1 MAKKMVSKAAPGV
14 SPNPSAAPGAAPAQ
28 TAGFDTRELGISGVI
43 RYGAISRVYEEF
55 LRELQGPQGMKLY
68 REAIDNDPI
77 IGAVLFAIQYL
88 CRSVTFRIE
97 PSVTAVDSVRAL
109 AVAARVKGALFD
121 DLEVPW
127 PDQLSEILT
136 MAPYGWALH
145 EIVFKK
151 CAGGSPDGVYG
162 GQPLSPGGP
171 TGQGI
176 VPPTFAPSRFNDGFI
191 GWRSWGLRAQDTLF
205 MWEWDA
211 QSRAVAM
218 QQMAPPDYRIR
229 RIPVA
234 KCLLFRTQIAKQNPE
249 GRSIIRNAIPSYLIK
264 KNLQIVEAMG
274 IERDL
279 AGYPVITT
287 VEPNI
292 ANGVMP
298 PDLWN
303 PNDTAMVSLLA
314 SIQKMVKAVRRD
326 EQEGMVLP
334 WWLKFSLITSGG
346 SRAFDTSKIISRY
359 DKNMAISVL
368 ADFIMLGHESVGSK
382 ALASTK
388 ASIFTAALSAL
399 LDSICAVINRFA
411 IPQLLRING
420 IPAEYAPTLNHG
432 NPENIPL
439 EALGGYIKSLA
450 VAGMPLF
457 PNMELQEALLQAA
470 KMPTAGVARTP
481 AQNAL
486 MGDDEGRMEDPAGSE
501 RAMSQ
506 QEREE
511 RQAQLAAEQSAEQDA
526 EQSEEVDAD
535 EERRQLEDSPVD

>member
-1 MAKKMVSKAAPGV
+1 MAKKTFNKAAPGG
-14 SPNPSAAPGAAPAQ
+14 SPNPSAAPSAAPVSAD
-28 TAGFDTRELGISGVI
+28 FSMRELGISGVT

-97 PSVTAVDSVRAL
+97 PSATAVDGVRAL

-151 CAGGSPDGVYG
+151 CAGGSPDGVYS
-162 GQPLSPGGP
+162 GQPLTSPSGP
-171 TGQGI
+171 TGQGV
-176 VPPTFAPSRFNDGFI
+176 VPSAFAPSRFNDGFI
-191 GWRSWGLRAQDTLF
+191 GWKSWGLRAQDTLF
-205 MWEWDA
+205 MWEWDE

-292 ANGVMP
+292 ANGIVP

-303 PNDTAMVSLLA
+303 PNDAAMVTLLA
-314 SIQKMVKAVRRD
+314 SVQKMVKAVRRD

-411 IPQLLRING
+411 IPQLLRLNG

-481 AQNAL
+481 AQDAL
-486 MGDDEGRMEDPAGSE
+486 MGDDEGRMEDPAGGE
-501 RAMSQ
+501 RAMS
-506 QEREE
+506 REE
-511 RQAQLAAEQSAEQDA
+511 REAQLAAEQDA
-526 EQSEEVDAD
+526 EQGEEVDAD
-535 EERRQLEDSPVD
+535 EERQQLEDSPVD